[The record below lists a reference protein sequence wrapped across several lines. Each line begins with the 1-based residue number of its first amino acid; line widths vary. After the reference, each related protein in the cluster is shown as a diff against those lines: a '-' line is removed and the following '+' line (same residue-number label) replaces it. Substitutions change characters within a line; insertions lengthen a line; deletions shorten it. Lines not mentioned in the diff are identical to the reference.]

1 MIVEPKVAR
10 LIANGRRT
18 QLRFKAE
25 TDQPRFRP
33 GMTYG
38 VKTKRGRSP
47 ICHVE
52 IIQAD
57 LQELEHLTYQ
67 DARAEGH
74 KSRDEF
80 FAWWQE
86 RHPRSHPSDHVWA
99 YAFRLKQPQRFLARR
114 PAQGDRIGE
123 TRDYV
128 TTSFTALRDEP
139 EAVPLEWQQEASA
152 MRQDVRNE
160 WLQEELRVYASY
172 RDEHRVEIRRKA
184 TGQLRRAYF
193 DYERRLKA
201 KRSEDSVRSRV

>member
-1 MIVEPKVAR
+1 MIVEPKTAR
-10 LIANGRRT
+10 LISNGRRT
-18 QLRFKAE
+18 QLRFKAD
-25 TDQPRFRP
+25 TDRPRYRP

-57 LQELEHLTYQ
+57 LQELHAITYQ

-80 FAWWQE
+80 FAWWTE

-114 PAQGDRIGE
+114 PAQGDRIGD

-128 TTSFTALRDEP
+128 STSFTALRDEP

-152 MRQDVRNE
+152 MRRDLRRE
-160 WLQEELRVYASY
+160 WLEERLRAYATY
-172 RDEHRVEIRRKA
+172 RDDNREAIRRA
-184 TGQLRRAYF
+184 ARGELRRAYD
-193 DYERRLKA
+193 DYERRLRA
-201 KRSEDSVRSRV
+201 KRSVRDRV

>member
-1 MIVEPKVAR
+1 MIVEPKTAR

-18 QLRFKAE
+18 QLRFKAD
-25 TDQPRFRP
+25 TDRPRFRT
-33 GMTYG
+33 GHTYG
-38 VKTKRGRSP
+38 VKTKRGVSP

-57 LQELEHLTYQ
+57 LQQLEAITYQ

-80 FAWWQE
+80 FSWWTE
-86 RHPRSHPSDHVWA
+86 RYPRSHPSDHVWA

-152 MRQDVRNE
+152 MRQ
-160 WLQEELRVYASY
+160 
-172 RDEHRVEIRRKA
+172 EIRNDWVQQEVHAYAAYSDDQRRDI
-184 TGQLRRAYF
+184 RRAAQGQILRAYR

-201 KRSEDSVRSRV
+201 QRSSNNVRPGG